1 MASADVVAFALDE
14 AVQVLGR
21 TPGALRALLQDLSDA
36 WLSYQEDAEAWSPL
50 TVLIHFIHNERM
62 NWIPRA
68 RIILSG
74 EDRRE
79 FPPFRQLPEDMSL
92 SARSTA
98 DLLAQFAQL
107 REHSLAELK
116 GFDLREED
124 FDRDAIHPVLGSVTL
139 RQLISTWVVHDLNH
153 THQIAKTLA
162 KRYREAVGPWRQ
174 FLSILDA

>member
-1 MASADVVAFALDE
+1 MASAVEIPFELEEALH
-14 AVQVLGR
+14 VLER
-21 TPGALRALLQDLSDA
+21 TPAALRALLQGLPDA

-79 FPPFRQLPEDMSL
+79 FPPFRQLPQDMSL
-92 SARSTA
+92 SERSTA
-98 DLLAQFAQL
+98 ALLAEFARL
-107 REHSLAELK
+107 REHSLVELK
-116 GFDLREED
+116 GLGLREQD
-124 FDRDAIHPVLGSVTL
+124 FDRDAIHPVLGPVTL
-139 RQLISTWVVHDLNH
+139 RQLLSTWVVHDLNH

-162 KRYREAVGPWRQ
+162 KRYREVVGPWRQ